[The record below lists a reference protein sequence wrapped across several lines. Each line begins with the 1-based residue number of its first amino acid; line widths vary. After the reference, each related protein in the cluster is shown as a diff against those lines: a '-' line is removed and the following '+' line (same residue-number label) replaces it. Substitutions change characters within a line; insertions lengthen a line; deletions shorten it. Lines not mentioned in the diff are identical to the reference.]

1 MLKIEKRLVEFLDK
15 HMLLLAAILVTGLA
29 FWLRKQCIWFYGRD
43 YAAYFDA
50 HTGNIQSSLY
60 YLVLHW
66 LGYLPL
72 PPIQSVKWMAIAAD
86 FVVAVQC
93 VLLFGG
99 GKKGLKCI
107 EGSERTRL
115 WILYTA
121 CLFSPVF
128 FLRGAVWS
136 LTDSVA
142 MVFLLAAFG
151 LDRKKHSCLALL
163 AAVLGAAWYPCFIIL
178 VIGYLYLYKKEGSRQ
193 QMGLLLLF
201 CGLTGGLLALC
212 GVVNGV
218 GAADGFYSA
227 LRWMSFDPVT
237 GMWYPDAAQWLLG
250 MVICFGY
257 GIGFLCGICAYL
269 RRIPASVG
277 LLVNVSV
284 AILFGS
290 YIF

>member
-15 HMLLLAAILVTGLA
+15 HMLLLATILVTGLA

-50 HTGNIQSSLY
+50 HTGNTQSSLY

-86 FVVAVQC
+86 FVVAGQC
-93 VLLFGG
+93 VLLFSCGR
-99 GKKGLKCI
+99 KGWKCI
-107 EGSERTRL
+107 ESSDRTRC

-121 CLFSPVF
+121 CLFSPVI

-136 LTDSVA
+136 QTDSLA
-142 MVFLLAAFG
+142 MVFLLAAFW
-151 LDRKKHSCLALL
+151 LYRNQHSCLALL
-163 AAVLGAAWYPCFIIL
+163 AAVLGAAWSPCFIIF

-193 QMGLLLLF
+193 QMELLLLF

-237 GMWYPDAAQWLLG
+237 GMCYPDATQWMLG
-250 MVICFGY
+250 MVISSGY
-257 GIGFLCGICAYL
+257 GIGFICGIIAYL
-269 RRIPASVG
+269 RRIPAAVG
-277 LLVNVSV
+277 LLVNIVV
-284 AILFGS
+284 AILYGS